1 MALVSCRGWWI
12 LGIVQQPQ
20 WIVPVIVDE
29 TTASSLLS
37 RLPLVL
43 LFVGGYVASRL
54 LAETRLTNAFVL
66 RVLARARGGLW
77 AVCGAV
83 IVAGAALSLFI
94 PNAVTVLALLPVL
107 SELDRAYAGRGVRA
121 TTALTLSAIYGANIG
136 GMGSLVGSPANMLLI
151 GALEV
156 FQVPGREQITFLN
169 WFLWALPLVFVVC
182 GVSWLVV
189 RLAIP
194 GRRQK
199 RGSGLGEG
207 PATAEW
213 HGMEVIPLTPWQR
226 SACVL
231 FVQFLLFWIASSLAS
246 GLIPAYARYEAA
258 VAAGFTIYYIYVCVR
273 PSGPGCCAT
282 KEPLL
287 TLRALFSGLPRRGL
301 VFLAL
306 VGALI
311 VAAGQTG
318 LDDRAV
324 LLFES
329 VLGADAPM
337 YLVLV
342 GTCLTVIFLTEVLS
356 NTVVSVA
363 FFAVAYHAALTHGA
377 DPLPIMIAVSCAS
390 TCAFMTPIATPCN
403 ALAYGEMRGV
413 SLRGMLGLGLVLN
426 LLCGLLMAGWLG
438 MIIPLVYG

>member
-1 MALVSCRGWWI
+1 M
-12 LGIVQQPQ
+12 
-20 WIVPVIVDE
+20 IVDE

-37 RLPLVL
+37 RLPLAL

-54 LAETRLTNAFVL
+54 LAETRLTHAFVL

-107 SELDRAYAGRGVRA
+107 AELDRAYGARGVRA
-121 TTALTLSAIYGANIG
+121 ATPLTLAAIYGANIG

-156 FQVPGREQITFLN
+156 FQVPGRGQITFLN
-169 WFLWALPLVFVVC
+169 WFLWALPLVIVLC
-182 GVSWLVV
+182 AAAWLVV
-189 RLAIP
+189 RPALPA
-194 GRRQK
+194 RSKQ
-199 RGSGLGEG
+199 GEDSR
-207 PATAEW
+207 W
-213 HGMEVIPLTPWQR
+213 HGMEVVPLTPWQR
-226 SACVL
+226 SAFVL
-231 FVQFLLFWIASSLAS
+231 FAQFLLFWIGSSLAS

-306 VGALI
+306 VGVLI
-311 VAAGQTG
+311 VVVRQTG
-318 LDDRAV
+318 LDDRAAAV
-324 LLFES
+324 FES
-329 VLGADAPM
+329 VMGADAPM
-337 YLVLV
+337 FLFLLA
-342 GTCLTVIFLTEVLS
+342 TCLTVMFLTEALS

-363 FFAVAYHAALTHGA
+363 FFAVAYHAAAAHGA

-390 TCAFMTPIATPCN
+390 TCAFMTPVATPCN

-413 SLRGMLGLGLVLN
+413 SLRTMLLLGLVLN
-426 LLCGLLMAGWLG
+426 LVSGLFMAAWLQLVIP
-438 MIIPLVYG
+438 IIYG